1 MKAILTG
8 HTRGLGQAVAA
19 DLLARGIP
27 VLALARGEN
36 PGLAGRFPSLLQQV
50 RIDLADPAAVLAW
63 LGSPALDTWVAEA
76 GTLLL
81 INNAGMLG
89 PVAPLGRQ
97 DGNELVRA
105 VNLNVTVPL
114 LLGDGL
120 ARRHPGPLRI
130 VHVSSGAARTAYAG
144 WSLYGATKAALDHHA
159 RCVLADARPG
169 LRICSLAPGVIDTDM
184 QAQIRATPLEN
195 FPLRGKFETLK
206 ESGSLSPPEACAA
219 GIVDYLL
226 SAGFGASPVADLREL
241 G

>member
-1 MKAILTG
+1 
-8 HTRGLGQAVAA
+8 
-19 DLLARGIP
+19 
-27 VLALARGEN
+27 
-36 PGLAGRFPSLLQQV
+36 
-50 RIDLADPAAVLAW
+50 
-63 LGSPALDTWVAEA
+63 
-76 GTLLL
+76 
-81 INNAGMLG
+81 MLG

-184 QAQIRATPLEN
+184 QTAVRQAPAQD
-195 FPLRGKFETLK
+195 FPLRERFLALK
-206 ESGSLSPPEACAA
+206 QEGLLSTPEAAA
-219 GIVDYLL
+219 DRLVRHLL
-226 SAGFGASPVADLREL
+226 SDDFGKEAVADLRDL
-241 G
+241 PPG